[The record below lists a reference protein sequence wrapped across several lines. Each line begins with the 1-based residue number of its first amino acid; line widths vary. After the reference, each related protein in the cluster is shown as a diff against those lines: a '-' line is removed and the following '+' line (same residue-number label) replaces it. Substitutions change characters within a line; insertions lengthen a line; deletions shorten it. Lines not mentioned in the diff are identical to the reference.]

1 MRIYNV
7 LISKNQDEDPVFI
20 EEKFSFT
27 SFIFQSLW
35 FFYHRL
41 WIPAI
46 ALILIEYGES
56 LLLKKGI
63 IDETIF
69 YSLRFSLIFFAAIFA
84 NTWYIESLKK
94 KNYTLAG
101 VIAAKNLDQAKL
113 RFYQNNFLK
122 EEC

>member
-7 LISKNQDEDPVFI
+7 LISKNQDAAPIFI
-20 EEKFSFT
+20 EEKFSFA

-35 FFYHRL
+35 FFYHKL

-46 ALILIEYGES
+46 ALILMEYGES

-63 IDETIF
+63 IDEAIF

-94 KNYTLAG
+94 KNYILAG